1 MRVFITGGTGLIGR
15 RLALE
20 LLARGDRPVI
30 LSRRADQVRL
40 RPALRAVELVQGD
53 PTIAG
58 PWDKAV
64 DGCDAVV
71 NLAGENLFAGRWNPE
86 VKRSIR
92 DSRVHATEQVAE
104 ALRKADRRPSV
115 LVQGSAIG
123 YYGTGDDEELTES
136 SPPGDDFM
144 ARVCQDWE
152 AAAAAAESFGTR
164 LAVIRTGVVLV
175 KGEGALGAMTPVFK
189 WLPGGAAPVGSGD
202 SRWKPGLG
210 RQWMSW
216 IHLEDVVGI
225 ILLALD
231 HADARGPIN
240 ATSPRAVR
248 NADFARALAR
258 VLRRPFLPFGPPD
271 LLLKLVLGE
280 VAEVV
285 TKGQKV
291 LPVKALGLGY
301 SFHFPDLADALRD
314 IFARPEAEAQDG
326 PKLKEAEAAH

>member
-15 RLALE
+15 RLTLE
-20 LLARGDRPVI
+20 LLERGDRPVI
-30 LSRRADQVRL
+30 LSRRADRVRL
-40 RPALRAVELVQGD
+40 RPALREVELVQGD

-92 DSRVHATEQVAE
+92 DSRVHATEQVVE
-104 ALRKADRRPSV
+104 ALRKANKRPSV

-123 YYGTGDDEELTES
+123 YYGSNVEDELTES
-136 SPPGDDFM
+136 SPPGTDFM
-144 ARVCQDWE
+144 AKVCQAWE
-152 AAAAAAESFGTR
+152 AAAALPESFGVR
-164 LAVIRTGVVLV
+164 LAVIRTGVVLA

-189 WLPGGAAPVGSGD
+189 WLPGGAAPVGGGD

-216 IHLEDVVGI
+216 IHLKDVVGT

-240 ATSPRAVR
+240 ATSPQAVR
-248 NADFARALAR
+248 NADFARALAK
-258 VLRRPFLPFGPPD
+258 VLRRPFLPVGPPD
-271 LLLKLVLGE
+271 ALLNLVLGE

-291 LPVKALGLGY
+291 LPMKALNLGY
-301 SFHFPDLADALRD
+301 SFQFPDLADALHD
-314 IFARPEAEAQDG
+314 IFAKPGADAKGES
-326 PKLKEAEAAH
+326 KVKEAGVAH